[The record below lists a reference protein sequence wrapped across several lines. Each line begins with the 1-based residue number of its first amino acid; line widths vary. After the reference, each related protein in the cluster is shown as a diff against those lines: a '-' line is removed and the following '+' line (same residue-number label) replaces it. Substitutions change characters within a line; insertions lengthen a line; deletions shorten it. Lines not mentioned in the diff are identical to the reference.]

1 MQRKGGVASPP
12 GHTGALPHRTRS
24 PALRNLRDG
33 RIPVALSVW
42 KSCRRLGAMPRRA
55 RFALR
60 VAPLRQRPTKSFTIQ
75 S

>member
-24 PALRNLRDG
+24 PALRNGWDG

-42 KSCRRLGAMPRRA
+42 KSCRRLGAMPCRA